1 LGGEKSADDWLHFPT
16 DIFGCSVTKR
26 MKFRAPSVRSPA
38 AILVHTQIDIAIT
51 PNLIPSKI
59 VQCFYLSCIDLLTLS
74 LAANR
79 KQMHKNEVHFSNKH
93 NKRQHNKAGIFIC
106 LLLNSI

>member
-1 LGGEKSADDWLHFPT
+1 MWKLGGEKSADDLLHFPT

-38 AILVHTQIDIAIT
+38 AILVHTQIDIAI
-51 PNLIPSKI
+51 IKI

-106 LLLNSI
+106 LLLNSMR